1 MPMWRCPHCGTPQA
15 ETARCWVCHRSTTAC
30 ATCRH
35 FRRSVAAQLGYCGL
49 DRQRLPLR
57 GNEIRACWESA
68 STQPTANGP
77 AAATERTAPVRGI
90 TFVEV
95 RTDAAAGI
103 ASPEGAARLRP
114 LEPVRHV
121 DLGRPAPNDAI
132 GRTPVRR
139 LEFVEVTSTRPAEP
153 DGGVPGRRRAA
164 RTRRRPA
171 AVGAVAGDG
180 PPAES
185 VRPAA
190 NSQEPAA
197 AEPRWSLWG
206 ELDA

>member
-68 STQPTANGP
+68 ARLTAAKGP
-77 AAATERTAPVRGI
+77 VAPNDLVAPPGAPA
-90 TFVEV
+90 FVEV
-95 RTDAAAGI
+95 RPEAATGI
-103 ASPEGAARLRP
+103 ASPAGAARLRP
-114 LEPVRHV
+114 LEPLRHA
-121 DLGRPAPNDAI
+121 DL
-132 GRTPVRR
+132 GRTPVRK
-139 LEFVEVTSTRPAEP
+139 LEFVEVTSTRSESPPPRAT
-153 DGGVPGRRRAA
+153 GRRR
-164 RTRRRPA
+164 TGLGGRRPA
-171 AVGAVAGDG
+171 AVAVTAGDG
-180 PPAES
+180 
-185 VRPAA
+185 RPTAPDGAA
-190 NSQEPAA
+190 VAAGEPAA

-206 ELDA
+206 EADA